1 MNLPHADLGPMNLD
15 LTSVDHM
22 NPGLTGLDLTG
33 VDLTGVDLTNLSF
46 MNPVRMAASGIMGVS
61 GTHP

>member
-1 MNLPHADLGPMNLD
+1 MNLD

-22 NPGLTGLDLTG
+22 NPGLTILDLTSL
-33 VDLTGVDLTNLSF
+33 DLTGVDLTNLGF
-46 MNPVRMAASGIMGVS
+46 MNPGRMAASGIMGMS

>member
-22 NPGLTGLDLTG
+22 NPDLTSL
-33 VDLTGVDLTNLSF
+33 DLTGVDLTNLGF
-46 MNPVRMAASGIMGVS
+46 MNRVRMAASGIMGVS

>member
-22 NPGLTGLDLTG
+22 NPGLTSLDLTG
-33 VDLTGVDLTNLSF
+33 ADLTNLGF
-46 MNPVRMAASGIMGVS
+46 MNPCRMAASGIMGVS

>member
-1 MNLPHADLGPMNLD
+1 MNLPHADLGLMNLD

-33 VDLTGVDLTNLSF
+33 VGLTNLGF
-46 MNPVRMAASGIMGVS
+46 MNPGRMAASGIMGVS

>member
-22 NPGLTGLDLTG
+22 NPGLTSLDLTG
-33 VDLTGVDLTNLSF
+33 VDLTSLGF
-46 MNPVRMAASGIMGVS
+46 MNPCRMAASGIMGVS

>member
-22 NPGLTGLDLTG
+22 NPGLTSLDLTSLDLTG
-33 VDLTGVDLTNLSF
+33 ADLTNLGF
-46 MNPVRMAASGIMGVS
+46 MNQGRMAASGIMGAS